1 MGSNFCRGITM
12 GRDKGCS
19 QAADLR
25 GKVIEMERIRGVLM
39 LAAAALA
46 GWKAYRIPTG
56 QQHWLACG
64 LVVLALGMAAWHFL
78 SKPQPRQPRQ

>member
-1 MGSNFCRGITM
+1 MALPWEERQTV
-12 GRDKGCS
+12 
-19 QAADLR
+19 DLH
-25 GKVIEMERIRGVLM
+25 GKAIEMERIRGVLM

-78 SKPQPRQPRQ
+78 RKPESRPQRKE